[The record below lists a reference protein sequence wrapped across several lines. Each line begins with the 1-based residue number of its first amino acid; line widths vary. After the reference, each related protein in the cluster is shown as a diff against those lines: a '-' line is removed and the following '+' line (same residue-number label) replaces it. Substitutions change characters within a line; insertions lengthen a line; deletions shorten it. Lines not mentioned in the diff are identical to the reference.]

1 MEAFTNTTKITPYFS
16 PAEGGDPAG
25 STPLVGRDTPG
36 LPVEER
42 KRTDCH
48 SELEYSLE
56 YDTQR
61 SKYLWQI
68 ILSMLTADP
77 TPFIRYQEPTEPSI
91 HQSELVI

>member
-1 MEAFTNTTKITPYFS
+1 MVS
-16 PAEGGDPAG
+16 
-25 STPLVGRDTPG
+25 RDTPG

-77 TPFIRYQEPTEPSI
+77 TPFIR
-91 HQSELVI
+91 